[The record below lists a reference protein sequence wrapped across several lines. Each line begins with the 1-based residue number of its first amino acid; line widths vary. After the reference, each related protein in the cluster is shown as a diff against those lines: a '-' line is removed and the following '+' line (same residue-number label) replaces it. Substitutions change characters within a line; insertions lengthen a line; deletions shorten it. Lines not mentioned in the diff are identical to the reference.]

1 MHVFITATSQHGVHF
16 VVDSFD
22 FSNVIEMSLR
32 KENTMAYTTVLGS
45 IAIEPDCET
54 RPCPPVCSKRRRSR

>member
-1 MHVFITATSQHGVHF
+1 MHVFITATSQYDVHF

-22 FSNVIEMSLR
+22 FSSVIEMSLR
-32 KENTMAYTTVLGS
+32 KENTTTYTTVLGS

-54 RPCPPVCSKRRRSR
+54 GPCPPVCSKRHRSR